1 MLKNIQLTLMIG
13 PAVPVPAPRVVV
25 EALESVQITAGGE
38 RTGFQLKFALS
49 KNSLL
54 QTTMLPAGYFDPGVT
69 RVIVAVTLGGIPNV
83 LVDGIVTRQEV
94 APSNEPSHSMLTIT
108 GEDLSVLMDVV
119 EAPFMRFPALTVVG
133 IVYATLA
140 KYAVFGIAPIAIPP
154 LFEDPTKANPT
165 TAIPTQN
172 GTDLAY
178 IKQLATQAGYVFYIQ
193 PGPAI
198 GTSIAYFGPD
208 IRIPNPQRALSV
220 NMDAHSNVET
230 ITFTLDGLKAKIL
243 VLSVLDP
250 VTKKINIPV
259 PVPNISILR
268 PPLGARPTVP
278 MKVEFSREQTKQ
290 SIPAA
295 IGNALARVAASSD
308 TVTASGTLNVLRYGG
323 VLQARQLVGVRG
335 AGLAYDGMYY
345 VNTVTH
351 NIKQGEYKQSFTL
364 SRQGLISQ
372 TPAVL
377 V

>member
-1 MLKNIQLTLMIG
+1 MLKNVQMTLLIG
-13 PAVPVPAPRVVV
+13 PGVPVPAPRLVID
-25 EALESVQITAGGE
+25 ALSSVQITSGGE
-38 RTGFQLKFALS
+38 RTGFQLKFAVS
-49 KNSLL
+49 KTSKL
-54 QTTMLPAGYFDPGVT
+54 QTTMIPAGYFDPGIT
-69 RVIVAVTLGGIPNV
+69 RVIVAVTLGGIPHV
-83 LVDGIVTRQEV
+83 LADGIVTRQEV
-94 APSNEPSHSMLTIT
+94 APSNDASHSTITIT

-119 EAPFMRFPALTVVG
+119 EAPFMRFPAMTVVT

-165 TAIPTQN
+165 QAIPTQN

-178 IKQLATQAGYVFYIQ
+178 IKQLAAQAGYVFYVE
-193 PGPAI
+193 PGPVI
-198 GTSIAYFGPD
+198 GTNIAYFGPD
-208 IRIPNPQRALSV
+208 IRIPIPQKTLSI

-230 ITFTLDGLKAKIL
+230 LTFTLDGLKKKIL
-243 VLSVLDP
+243 VLNVLDP

-278 MKVEFSREQTKQ
+278 MKVEFSREQTKM

-295 IGNALARVAASSD
+295 IGAALGRVAASSD
-308 TVTASGTLNVLRYGG
+308 AVTATGSLNVLRYGS
-323 VLQARQLVGVRG
+323 VLKARGLVGVRG

-351 NIKQGEYKQSFTL
+351 SIKRGEYKQNFTL
-364 SRQGLISQ
+364 SRDGLISN
-372 TPAVL
+372 TPAVP